1 MRILVIEDEKSISE
15 ILKENLQKENYVV
28 DIAEEGKN
36 GLFLACS
43 NNYKLILLDYNLP
56 GLSGKQICQEIRKQK
71 INTPILMLTVR
82 SQFDDKIEML
92 NFGVDD
98 YLTKPFLFAELLV
111 RVRALLRRPKE
122 IESEIIKI
130 SDLIIETSNFKVKRH
145 GKEINLTS
153 KEFLILIYLAR
164 NTDKI
169 ISPETLMEN
178 VWDMNANLFSK
189 TVKTHIMNL
198 RIKIDKNQKN
208 KLIHTVKG
216 EGYMLGL
223 KRY

>member
-1 MRILVIEDEKSISE
+1 MRILVIEDEKCISE

-28 DIAEEGKN
+28 DIADEGMK
-36 GLFLACS
+36 GLLLACS
-43 NNYKLILLDYNLP
+43 NNYRLILLDYNLP
-56 GLSGKQICQEIRKQK
+56 GLSGKQICQEMRKQK
-71 INTPILMLTVR
+71 INTPILMLTAR

-98 YLTKPFLFAELLV
+98 YLAKPFLFAELLA

-130 SDLIIETSNFKVKRH
+130 SDLVIETNSFKVKRH
-145 GKEINLTS
+145 GKEIYLTS

-164 NTDKI
+164 NMDKI
-169 ISPETLMEN
+169 VSPETLMEN
-178 VWDMNANLFSK
+178 VWDMNVNLFSK

-198 RIKIDKNQKN
+198 RIKIDKNQRN

-223 KRY
+223 KRS